1 MAVASVCS
9 ACGMAVMRLSSGV
22 RLALSEAARWLLVA
36 MMGIATVVWFDELK
50 AGVSQALGLP
60 PADPSVEVT
69 NLESIADHGSPGTV
83 ELRAGA
89 HGHFTAT
96 ATINGRAIPVL
107 VDTGASMVALSH
119 EDAERAGVFVR
130 PGDFTGQVRTANGIA
145 RVAPVRLDSIG
156 IGDITLYDV
165 EATVSEP
172 GRLGTTLL
180 GMTFI
185 GRLSRAEMRGGVLIL
200 QE

>member
-1 MAVASVCS
+1 
-9 ACGMAVMRLSSGV
+9 MRLSSGV
-22 RLALSEAARWLLVA
+22 RLALSELAKWLTVSAVAVAA
-36 MMGIATVVWFDELK
+36 IVWFDELK
-50 AGVSQALGLP
+50 AGISYAARMHLADQTSR
-60 PADPSVEVT
+60 PAAVDDDS
-69 NLESIADHGSPGTV
+69 ADRATPGTV

-96 ATINGRAIPVL
+96 AAINGRSIPVL
-107 VDTGASMVALSH
+107 VDTGASMVALSF
-119 EDAERAGVFVR
+119 EDAERAGIYVA
-130 PGDFTGQVRTANGIA
+130 PADFTGRVRTANGIA
-145 RVAPVRLDSIG
+145 KVAPVVLDSVS

-165 EATVSEP
+165 EAAVGEP

-185 GRLSRAEMRGGVLIL
+185 GRLSRAEMRGGVLLL